1 MLQRAGH
8 TLGEPGAVVA
18 IAFQPAVGT
27 GGQGGEL
34 PAVLVLDPAV
44 PQETGPVADVVEQSP
59 LAGGLVV
66 RLGLLDHL
74 LHQAV
79 DAAEPGRPPVG
90 GEVDDLEQPQ
100 ADQVVD

>member
-1 MLQRAGH
+1 M
-8 TLGEPGAVVA
+8 
-18 IAFQPAVGT
+18 
-27 GGQGGEL
+27 
-34 PAVLVLDPAV
+34 LVLDPAV
-44 PQETGPVADVVEQSP
+44 PEEQSAVADVVEQSP

-66 RLGLLDHL
+66 RLGLLDHF

-90 GEVDDLEQPQ
+90 GEFDDLEQPQ

>member
-1 MLQRAGH
+1 M
-8 TLGEPGAVVA
+8 
-18 IAFQPAVGT
+18 
-27 GGQGGEL
+27 
-34 PAVLVLDPAV
+34 LVLDPAV
-44 PQETGPVADVVEQSP
+44 PEEQGAVADVVEQSP

-90 GEVDDLEQPQ
+90 GEFDDLEQPQ

>member
-8 TLGEPGAVVA
+8 RRGERGAVVA
-18 IAFQPAVGT
+18 IAFQPVVGA
-27 GGQGGEL
+27 GSQGGEL

-44 PQETGPVADVVEQSP
+44 PEELGAGAHVVKQGPLPCGEVV
-59 LAGGLVV
+59 G
-66 RLGLLDHL
+66 LGLLDHL

-79 DAAEPGRPPVG
+79 DAAEPGCPSVG